1 AAVHRA
7 PGPTP
12 ARTEPPATPAAERDH
27 ARRRADPAIP
37 GSPRSP
43 RSHVPEPGA
52 GTRATEDRG
61 PASPRTWRPEAD
73 ATAPPPSPPAA
84 ARAPARQPSAPRPP
98 GRAPTGCWSGSSAAR
113 TPHDRPGSHTEESV
127 PCRPDDLPA
136 SAPALAVPPPANA
149 AHRRH
154 EPAPTGPSPR
164 TSPRTR
170 CAPAERPAPGL
181 RPIGRRRTG
190 WWHRAEPH
198 ARAGTGP
205 QRVRHPA
212 SAAHPRRAV
221 PAAPAAPP
229 WPAATGSGPATT

>member
-1 AAVHRA
+1 MNICLCMLPQPPTASRSPYTTLFRSRSPSSRRPPNAPTTAWSTRSPCPPLFRPFPTRYPAEPPAPHGRNSAAVHRA
-7 PGPTP
+7 RGPTP

-73 ATAPPPSPPAA
+73 ATAPPPSPPVAA
-84 ARAPARQPSAPRPP
+84 HAPARQPSAPRPP
-98 GRAPTGCWSGSSAAR
+98 GHAPTGCWSGSSAAR

-149 AHRRH
+149 AHRWH
-154 EPAPTGPSPR
+154 EPAPTGPSP
-164 TSPRTR
+164 
-170 CAPAERPAPGL
+170 
-181 RPIGRRRTG
+181 
-190 WWHRAEPH
+190 
-198 ARAGTGP
+198 
-205 QRVRHPA
+205 
-212 SAAHPRRAV
+212 
-221 PAAPAAPP
+221 
-229 WPAATGSGPATT
+229 